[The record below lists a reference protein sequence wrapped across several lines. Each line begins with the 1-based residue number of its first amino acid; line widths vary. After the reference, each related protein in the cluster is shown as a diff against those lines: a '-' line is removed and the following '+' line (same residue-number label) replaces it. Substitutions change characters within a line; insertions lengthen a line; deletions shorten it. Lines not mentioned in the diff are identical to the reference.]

1 MPHLLALNKMSEC
14 DIIIG
19 KILPNTGWFGKFEL
33 EGMALGK
40 PVIAYVSDNLFE
52 KYNPPI
58 YRTSKDTFKYD
69 LEFLI
74 ENEAERLR
82 LGREG
87 EVFVRKYHSIDTA
100 LKIIEESYKKVAK
113 SG

>member
-19 KILPNTGWFGKFEL
+19 KILPNIGWFGKFEP

-52 KYNPPI
+52 EYNPPI

-74 ENEAERLR
+74 ENERERLR
-82 LGREG
+82 LGRDG
-87 EVFVRKYHSIDTA
+87 KAFVRKYHSIPYCF
-100 LKIIEESYKKVAK
+100 KNN
-113 SG
+113 